1 VTGGGENG
9 VMRGFMICTGRWAL
23 KQELRD
29 GRSDALLR
37 NSVEVWFGKEVKRQ
51 LGRPRC
57 WWVDVIN

>member
-1 VTGGGENG
+1 
-9 VMRGFMICTGRWAL
+9 MICTGRWAL